1 MPTEAGPH
9 RWVARLLQT
18 SDALFPTGAY
28 AHSLGLEESVRLGV
42 VEDETSLA
50 AFLRDQILPSL
61 ERFELPLLRKA
72 HEAAESGEIDALLQL
87 NAELDAWKPARELRE
102 ASLGTGTRRLAMLMK
117 CSPPPVLVRFATACG
132 GAAHQ
137 LIVCGA
143 QGVGMPVDAVLAAY
157 LYQSLA
163 GYCGAA
169 LKLIRIGQEGCQRVL
184 TAALAQ
190 TDAIVDSAM
199 QADPATAVGWFNPL
213 LEIAAMR
220 HERAFERLFIS

>member
-1 MPTEAGPH
+1 MHAK
-9 RWVARLLQT
+9 
-18 SDALFPTGAY
+18 S
-28 AHSLGLEESVRLGV
+28 
-42 VEDETSLA
+42 
-50 AFLRDQILPSL
+50 
-61 ERFELPLLRKA
+61 
-72 HEAAESGEIDALLQL
+72 
-87 NAELDAWKPARELRE
+87 
-102 ASLGTGTRRLAMLMK
+102 
-117 CSPPPVLVRFATACG
+117 
-132 GAAHQ
+132 
-137 LIVCGA
+137 
-143 QGVGMPVDAVLAAY
+143 AY